1 MIRADLRRAAVVRML
16 KVARPDLDLNLF
28 SLHAVSQRGEHI
40 GLGGWHL
47 RLAGGIKKIKDIGDR
62 DYPFRR

>member
-1 MIRADLRRAAVVRML
+1 ML
-16 KVARPDLDLNLF
+16 KVARPDLDLNLC